1 MLRSAVGPSSLC
13 RLAAATAAPLASH
26 RSCSSGGAAAAVD
39 VDKRLEEVN
48 MQFGEARELIA
59 DAKES
64 IGTTD
69 YSDDAEDAV
78 QATKAALALYQAVLA
93 DLTAAG
99 RDADRTRLER
109 ENGQKMKQLEIELQA
124 VLEHDH

>member
-13 RLAAATAAPLASH
+13 RLAAATAAPLTSR
-26 RSCSSGGAAAAVD
+26 RSCSSGGGAAVD

-99 RDADRTRLER
+99 RDADRTRIER
-109 ENGQKMKQLEIELQA
+109 ENGQKMKQLETELRA